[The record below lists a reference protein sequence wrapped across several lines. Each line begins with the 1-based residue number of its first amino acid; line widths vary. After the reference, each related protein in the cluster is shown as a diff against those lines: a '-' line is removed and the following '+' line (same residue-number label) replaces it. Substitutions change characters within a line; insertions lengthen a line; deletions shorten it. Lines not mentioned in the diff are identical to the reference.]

1 MPKKL
6 GHLDPV
12 RSPAYSNAGRENH
25 EVVFNRAEYCTAC
38 DGLGHKRGTFE
49 VCNPCNGTG
58 HKKGR

>member
-12 RSPAYSNAGRENH
+12 RSPAYSNTGRENH
-25 EVVFNRAEYCTAC
+25 DAAFDYDKCPEC